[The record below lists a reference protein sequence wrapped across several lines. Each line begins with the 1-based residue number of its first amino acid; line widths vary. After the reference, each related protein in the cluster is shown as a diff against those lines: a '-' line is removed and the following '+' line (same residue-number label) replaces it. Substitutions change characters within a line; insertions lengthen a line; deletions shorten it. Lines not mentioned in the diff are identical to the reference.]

1 MIKFKVGA
9 TYVAAPALE
18 GARKRLAVVIGREGD
33 AVQLAFIEELAL
45 ARLQVVNGREILTC
59 ATGLGYYSLSSA
71 VHAAA
76 CDAAIVNDILV
87 EARKKKEEE
96 EDGSDSE

>member
-59 ATGLGYYSLSSA
+59 VTGLGYYSLSSA
-71 VHAAA
+71 VPAAA
-76 CDAAIVNDILV
+76 SDAAIVNDILA
-87 EARKKKEEE
+87 EKNKEV
-96 EDGSDSE
+96 EDGSDPE

>member
-1 MIKFKVGA
+1 MIVFEVGA

-33 AVQLAFIEELAL
+33 AVQLAFINELAL

-59 ATGLGYYSLSSA
+59 DTELGYYSLSSA
-71 VHAAA
+71 VPAAA
-76 CDAAIVNDILV
+76 SDAAIVNDILA
-87 EARKKKEEE
+87 EKNKEV
-96 EDGSDSE
+96 EDGSDPE